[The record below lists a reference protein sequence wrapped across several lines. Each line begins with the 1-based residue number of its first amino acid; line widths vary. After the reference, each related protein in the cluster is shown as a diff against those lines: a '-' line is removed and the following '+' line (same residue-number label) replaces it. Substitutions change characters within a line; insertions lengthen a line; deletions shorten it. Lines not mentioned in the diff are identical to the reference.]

1 LFNKVFLVGRLTR
14 DPELRYTSA
23 GVPVARFTVAVS
35 RPQRKDSG
43 ANPEADFIRVAA
55 WRKLAEICGEYLKK
69 GKLISIEGRLQISS
83 FEKNGKNVK
92 SAEVIADNMQMLDRK
107 GDERSS
113 GSKQLT
119 SETAPR
125 PEEVPF

>member
-1 LFNKVFLVGRLTR
+1 MFNKVFLIGRLTR

-43 ANPEADFIRVAA
+43 VNPEADFIRVAA

-83 FEKNGKNVK
+83 FEKNGRSVK

-107 GDERSS
+107 GEDRAAA
-113 GSKQLT
+113 GKQSAGEALPQ
-119 SETAPR
+119 A
-125 PEEVPF
+125 EEVPF